1 LVDELALYFFLP
13 KQIIKVEDNAGLT
26 NKNTSLLNEDYSY
39 LNTLPYNK
47 RRLLR
52 TKGSLE
58 NGEKNALLH

>member
-1 LVDELALYFFLP
+1 LALYFFLP

-39 LNTLPYNK
+39 LNTLPSNK